1 MGIGLNKFSLL
12 GFWTYTK
19 PFINM
24 ANVRQQFEKELKTKL
39 NQKSTAHM
47 SDESVLLKAFKY
59 FDLDNSGAVSQKEW
73 LKALE
78 RIGFNSLSNA

>member
-1 MGIGLNKFSLL
+1 
-12 GFWTYTK
+12 
-19 PFINM
+19 M
-24 ANVRQQFEKELKTKL
+24 ANVRQQFEKDLRSKL

-47 SDESVLLKAFKY
+47 SDETVLLKAFKY

-78 RIGFNSLSNA
+78 RIGFNSLNTE